1 MMEYKLNILRDIL
14 KFSKRVLSKEELE
27 MLISSPL
34 FKDKNYFT
42 SAALLVKKGSI
53 NIEEFL
59 CLQKLSEEEL
69 NLFLQPMDDNFNYFL
84 KVRPEDI
91 LNAFL
96 DMEEYIRNN
105 PVEALN
111 NKRLNDE
118 RKTRIKE
125 FYQIEQEQIKR

>member
-69 NLFLQPMDDNFNYFL
+69 NLFLEPMDDNFNYFL

-91 LNAFL
+91 LSAFL
-96 DMEEYIRNN
+96 EMEEYIRNN

>member
-1 MMEYKLNILRDIL
+1 MEYKLNILRDIL

-69 NLFLQPMDDNFNYFL
+69 NLFLEPMDDNFNYFL

>member
-1 MMEYKLNILRDIL
+1 MEYKLNILRDIL

-69 NLFLQPMDDNFNYFL
+69 NLFLEPMDDNFNYFL
-84 KVRPEDI
+84 RVRPEDI
-91 LNAFL
+91 LSAFL
-96 DMEEYIRNN
+96 EMEEYIRNN

>member
-59 CLQKLSEEEL
+59 CLQKLFEEEL
-69 NLFLQPMDDNFNYFL
+69 NLFLEPMDDNFNYFL
-84 KVRPEDI
+84 RVRPEDI
-91 LNAFL
+91 LSAFL
-96 DMEEYIRNN
+96 EMEEYIRNN

>member
-34 FKDKNYFT
+34 FKDKNCFT

-69 NLFLQPMDDNFNYFL
+69 NLFLEPMDDNFNYFL
-84 KVRPEDI
+84 RVRPEDI
-91 LNAFL
+91 LSAFL
-96 DMEEYIRNN
+96 EMEEYIRNN

-118 RKTRIKE
+118 IKTRIKE

>member
-69 NLFLQPMDDNFNYFL
+69 NLFLEPMDDNFNYFL

-96 DMEEYIRNN
+96 EMEEYIRNN

>member
-69 NLFLQPMDDNFNYFL
+69 NLFLEPMDDNFNYFL
-84 KVRPEDI
+84 RVRPEDI
-91 LNAFL
+91 LSAFL
-96 DMEEYIRNN
+96 EMEEYIRNN

>member
-69 NLFLQPMDDNFNYFL
+69 NLFLEPMDDNFNYFL